1 MSWAK
6 SPPAVEKQSYSPQAN
21 FVDLP
26 GWIGDKRDRKF
37 ATASSTLFESTYLTQ
52 QRKLLFLTLT
62 GEKRGRKVTPSEG
75 AKSAK
80 RVRGS

>member
-1 MSWAK
+1 MNWAK
-6 SPPAVEKQSYSPQAN
+6 SPPLVEKQSHFPQAN
-21 FVDLP
+21 LVDLP
-26 GWIGDKRDRKF
+26 WWIGDKRDRKI

-62 GEKRGRKVTPSEG
+62 GEKRGRKVTPSVG
-75 AKSAK
+75 AKSAE